1 MCMEYA
7 CTVATV
13 LFRQS
18 CAFISAD
25 KSKEKSQ
32 EEELQKFRTGKMY
45 FFLQRLDGHKLPIR
59 SS

>member
-13 LFRQS
+13 LLLQS
-18 CAFISAD
+18 CTFISAD